1 MNSPESFIIGVD
13 LDGVCADYAAG
24 LRRVHAT
31 MSGVDVDDL
40 PPAATWDFEE
50 WGLDRDGFEEL
61 HRTAVLDHRIFRDLP
76 AIEGA
81 AETLWRLSDAGAWV
95 RVITH
100 RLYQNWGHATAVSDT
115 VTWLDAHGIP
125 YRDLCFLGAKPE
137 VEADVYIDDA
147 PHNVEALRDAGNPVI
162 VFRQPYNRDLPGP
175 AAENWSEV
183 AETIVELMARAGHD
197 VHLPLP
203 LAADQGGRLRA
214 AKTHR
219 TTQGRSSEPDG

>member
-1 MNSPESFIIGVD
+1 MSEPSTFIIGVD

-24 LRRVHAT
+24 LRTVRAA
-31 MSGVDVDDL
+31 MLGVDEGRL

-50 WGLDRDGFEEL
+50 WGLDRAGFEDL
-61 HRTAVLDHRIFRDLP
+61 HRTAVLEHRLFRNLP
-76 AIEGA
+76 VMEGA

-115 VTWLDAHGIP
+115 VTWLDEHDIP

-137 VEADVYIDDA
+137 VEADVYVDDA
-147 PHNVEALRDAGNPVI
+147 PHNIEALRQAGNPVI
-162 VFRQPYNRDLPGP
+162 VFRQPYNAHLPGP
-175 AAENWSEV
+175 AATDWGEV
-183 AETIVELMARAGHD
+183 AELVVDLMAAAGHD

-203 LAADQGGRLRA
+203 LPTAESSRIHH
-214 AKTHR
+214 AKIQSTP
-219 TTQGRSSEPDG
+219 QGRRPPPDG